1 MNSNHRVVLSEL
13 ITAATINLNL
23 RSLDREAVLEELVNQ
38 IPELSDQTPARLTLI
53 RALHERELLHST
65 GIGDGVALPHA
76 RNGLVGLV
84 NHAIIVFGRHPKG
97 INFGAIDQIP
107 ARLFFL
113 LIAPTVTQHLGI
125 LARISR
131 LLRDPKLRQSLLA
144 VERPEKLIELIKS
157 AEAKI

>member
-1 MNSNHRVVLSEL
+1 MNNLNRVVLSEL
-13 ITAATINLNL
+13 ITPATINLNL
-23 RSLDREAVLEELVNQ
+23 RSLDRESVLEELVNQ
-38 IPELSDQTPARLTLI
+38 IPELTDQTPARLTLI
-53 RALHERELLHST
+53 RALHDRELLHST

-84 NHAIIVFGRHPKG
+84 NRAIIVFGRHPNG

-131 LLRDPKLRQSLLA
+131 LLRDPKLRQALLA
-144 VERPEKLIELIKS
+144 ADRPEKVIDLFKA
-157 AEAKI
+157 AEDKI